1 MGCTKWHC
9 GILVPNQGQN
19 PYLLQWKHRVLTTGL
34 PGKSL
39 NVLNLNIL
47 NFIIRVY
54 KNIFS

>member
-1 MGCTKWHC
+1 MAC